1 MLQDLQWDGW
11 RKEID
16 VMGRIME
23 GIGTVI
29 ITILKWIGKIILG
42 ALQLVLYAAKII
54 LLLFG
59 LDTAML
65 IISIQFLRK
74 WKAVR
79 QNNIVIR

>member
-1 MLQDLQWDGW
+1 MMKMLQDLQWDGW

-59 LDTAML
+59 LVARL
-65 IISIQFLRK
+65 FLSIVKMGTF
-74 WKAVR
+74 
-79 QNNIVIR
+79 

>member
-42 ALQLVLYAAKII
+42 ALQLVLNVAKII

-59 LDTAML
+59 LVARL
-65 IISIQFLRK
+65 FLSIVKMGTF
-74 WKAVR
+74 
-79 QNNIVIR
+79 

>member
-1 MLQDLQWDGW
+1 MLWMMKMLQDLQWDGW

-59 LDTAML
+59 LVARL
-65 IISIQFLRK
+65 FLSIVKMGTF
-74 WKAVR
+74 
-79 QNNIVIR
+79 

>member
-1 MLQDLQWDGW
+1 MKMLQDLQWDGW

-42 ALQLVLYAAKII
+42 ALQLVLNVAKII

-59 LDTAML
+59 LVARL
-65 IISIQFLRK
+65 FLSIVKMGTF
-74 WKAVR
+74 
-79 QNNIVIR
+79 

>member
-29 ITILKWIGKIILG
+29 ITILKWIGKNHSWGI
-42 ALQLVLYAAKII
+42 AARSLCSQDNSSSIRFGGKII
-54 LLLFG
+54 L
-59 LDTAML
+59 
-65 IISIQFLRK
+65 I
-74 WKAVR
+74 
-79 QNNIVIR
+79 NC

>member
-1 MLQDLQWDGW
+1 MLWTTKMLQDLQWDGW

-59 LDTAML
+59 LVARL
-65 IISIQFLRK
+65 FLSIVKMGTF
-74 WKAVR
+74 
-79 QNNIVIR
+79 

>member
-42 ALQLVLYAAKII
+42 ELQLVLYAAKII

-59 LDTAML
+59 LVARL
-65 IISIQFLRK
+65 FLSIVKMGTF
-74 WKAVR
+74 
-79 QNNIVIR
+79 

>member
-59 LDTAML
+59 LGARL
-65 IISIQFLRK
+65 FLSIVKMGPF
-74 WKAVR
+74 
-79 QNNIVIR
+79 

>member
-42 ALQLVLYAAKII
+42 ALQLVLYADKII

-59 LDTAML
+59 LVARL
-65 IISIQFLRK
+65 FLSIVKMGTF
-74 WKAVR
+74 
-79 QNNIVIR
+79 

>member
-42 ALQLVLYAAKII
+42 DKESVLILTYSHNCSESHIVRRMPHHRAANA
-54 LLLFG
+54 
-59 LDTAML
+59 T
-65 IISIQFLRK
+65 
-74 WKAVR
+74 
-79 QNNIVIR
+79 IVV